1 VLVNNAWGGH
11 EFFAPSS
18 FNAPLWEQPIVQW
31 DAMFSNGVRNHIVTL
46 QATGPLLRR
55 SAGRLVAAI
64 TFWDDDRYLSGNVFY
79 DLAKAAINRL
89 AFAAAQELRADGI
102 ASVAI
107 SPGFMQTELVLAQP
121 HVVGQG
127 HRCAGGF
134 RNAALPRPRC
144 RRARLRPG
152 RDQRHRQRAAGRR
165 PRPPLRVHGPRRLS
179 AASIHA
185 THGGLSVTLSAR
197 LAAVVDALPLRPG
210 LRVLDAMKPAGRLR
224 SG

>member
-107 SPGFMQTELVLAQP
+107 SPGFMQTELVLANHTSSGKDTAAPAGSETP
-121 HVVGQG
+121 HYLGRAVV
-127 HRCAGGF
+127 
-134 RNAALPRPRC
+134 AL
-144 RRARLRPG
+144 ASDPG
-152 RDQRHRQRAAGRR
+152 VISVTGSV
-165 PRPPLRVHGPRRLS
+165 LRVGDLARRYGFTDLDGS
-179 AASIHA
+179 QPPPF
-185 THGGLSVTLSAR
+185 TLPTADSQ
-197 LAAVVDALPLRPG
+197 
-210 LRVLDAMKPAGRLR
+210 
-224 SG
+224 